1 MSSSCSV
8 AVTASSSDPAV
19 WPVSLPILCFGS
31 SWTGI
36 LGERRKLES
45 AFGSHEVLRVL
56 SLYLW
61 RAEVETVRGFGY
73 RPFPDPVGFGSCV
86 FLCGCVFNG
95 VLWWGENKVSASGST
110 LSCNSNSAM
119 YRWVYRLTS
128 LSLSLV

>member
-19 WPVSLPILCFGS
+19 WPLSLPILCFGS

-56 SLYLW
+56 LCTSGGRKLKLSG
-61 RAEVETVRGFGY
+61 ALAIDLSQTLLDLGVVCFCVVVFSVECCGGEKIQLVLRG
-73 RPFPDPVGFGSCV
+73 P
-86 FLCGCVFNG
+86 L
-95 VLWWGENKVSASGST
+95 
-110 LSCNSNSAM
+110 
-119 YRWVYRLTS
+119 
-128 LSLSLV
+128 